1 MSTTLHDQATEDLVF
16 DPISL
21 DTHDNPYP
29 AYRRLRDEAPI
40 YHNPK
45 HNFWALSRYD
55 DVMAA
60 DDQWETFTG
69 KFGLDLDDTSNQFGA
84 GWPPLGLFLGYDPP
98 RHNDMRKALQGTFL
112 PKGIKA
118 LEPMVRER
126 CSRLVAGFIG
136 RGSADLAQEFA
147 IPLPDLVMAE
157 VIGFPSEQHPR
168 LSHLLRTALTRDLIN
183 LPPPYIPE
191 DGVQAGEQLQRA
203 LAEIVDERRN
213 REPGD
218 DLIGK
223 LLRAEIESEPLSDA
237 EIAGTLFFLFTAGT
251 EEVTGVIGNALLLLA
266 THPEQRA
273 RLVENPSEIAHAV
286 EEVLRYETV
295 VQHHVRTLTREVELH
310 GRVMPEGARVLLIWA
325 SANRDER
332 KFENADRFDV
342 TRRPRDLA
350 SFGGGSR
357 RCLGAPLARLEARI
371 ALETLLPRMPDY
383 EVTGPYEWSQRVN
396 FRGLR
401 TLPLSW
407 TAQR

>member
-1 MSTTLHDQATEDLVF
+1 MHDQTTEDLVF

-29 AYRRLRDEAPI
+29 AYRRLRDEAPV
-40 YHNPK
+40 YYNPK

-69 KFGLDLDDTSNQFGA
+69 KYGLDLDDTSNQFGA

-98 RHNDMRKALQGTFL
+98 RHNGMRRALQGTFL
-112 PKGIKA
+112 PKGIRA

-126 CSRLVAGFIG
+126 CDRLVANFIG

-147 IPLPDLVMAE
+147 VPLPDLVMAE

-168 LSHLLRTALTRDLIN
+168 LSHLLRTALKRDLVN

-191 DGVQAGEQLQRA
+191 EGVQAGEQLRQA

-223 LLRAEIESEPLSDA
+223 LLRAEVEGAPLPDE
-237 EIAGTLFFLFTAGT
+237 EIGGTLFFLFTAGT

-266 THPEQRA
+266 MHPEQRA
-273 RLVENPSEIAHAV
+273 RLVENPAEIPHAV
-286 EEVLRYETV
+286 EEALRYETV
-295 VQHHVRTLTREVELH
+295 VQHHVRTLTKEVELH
-310 GRVMPEGARVLLIWA
+310 GRVMPEGARVLLLWA

-332 KFENADRFDV
+332 KFEDPDRFDIG
-342 TRRPRDLA
+342 RRPRDLA
-350 SFGGGSR
+350 SFGGGAR
-357 RCLGAPLARLEARI
+357 RCLGAPLARLEAKV
-371 ALETLLPRMPDY
+371 ALEALLPGMPDY
-383 EVTGPYEWSQRVN
+383 EIAGPYEWSQRVN

-401 TLPLSW
+401 KLPLTW
-407 TAQR
+407 TPQG